1 MTAPPAEKVEDIK
14 SKLSPGERKL
24 LLALA
29 PLKEAS
35 VEHLLVKGGF
45 DQVVEVMNSASW
57 AKAKGLLTL
66 TETIYEVVTI
76 AEEGKRAI
84 AAGLPER
91 RALAWLLKRGGASPA
106 PALVEHGAITQEELS
121 IALGWLKRKGW
132 AQLGKVGGET
142 VLEVTDVGRKAAE
155 SASPDE
161 EVLRAVEHRE
171 RRVSDLNEEGVAA
184 LRRRQELVKVT
195 DRIERRIRISDLGAA
210 VVASGLTPDAG
221 VGQVTHEMLVTGK
234 WRDLELRA
242 YDVTAFAPVAT
253 GGRPHPLREMLDEA
267 RRAFHAMGFTEIDDE
282 WVQSAFWNMDALF
295 IPQDHPA
302 RDLQDTFYLKQP
314 ARVPVEEDAVV
325 DRVRAAHEDGA
336 GTGST
341 GWGGTWSRQ
350 TAEQALLRTHTTVAT
365 IRHLA
370 KFPHSPQ
377 KVFAV
382 SRCFRR
388 EAVDATHLPE
398 FHQIEGIVVEPTA
411 SLSMLKG
418 TLTEFYRRIG
428 FPKVR
433 LLPSYFPY
441 TEPSME
447 VHVWHEGRWLELGG
461 SGVFRPEV
469 TAPLGVKDNVIAWG
483 HGLERLAMVRFG
495 LKDIRE
501 LYVSDLDWLR
511 KRPLLP

>member
-1 MTAPPAEKVEDIK
+1 MTAPSPEKVEDIK

-66 TETIYEVVTI
+66 TEDIFEVVTA
-76 AEEGKRAI
+76 AEEGKRAV
-84 AAGLPER
+84 AEGLPER
-91 RALAWLLKRGGASPA
+91 RALKWLIKRGGAAPA
-106 PALVEHGAITQEELS
+106 PALVEHGAITQEELT
-121 IALGWLKRKGW
+121 ITLGWLKRKGW
-132 AQLGKVGGET
+132 VTFSKVGGDT
-142 VLEVTDVGRKAAE
+142 VLELTDGARAVGDKPT
-155 SASPDE
+155 PDE
-161 EVLRAVEHRE
+161 DVLRAVEHGE
-171 RRVSDLNEEGVAA
+171 RRVTDLDKDGVEA
-184 LRRRQELVKVT
+184 LRRRQDLVKVT
-195 DRIERRIRISDLGAA
+195 DRIERRIRITDLGAA
-210 VVASGLTPDAG
+210 VAASGLTADAG
-221 VGQVTHEMLVTGK
+221 VGQLTHDMLVTGK
-234 WRDLELRA
+234 WRELDFRA
-242 YDVTAFAPVAT
+242 YDVSAFAPVAT
-253 GGRPHPLREMLDEA
+253 GGRFHPLREMLDEA
-267 RRAFHAMGFTEIDDE
+267 RRVFLSMGFTEIDDD

-302 RDLQDTFYLKQP
+302 RELQDTFYLKQP
-314 ARVPVEEDAVV
+314 AKVPVTDDAVV
-325 DRVRAAHEDGA
+325 ARVKAAHETG
-336 GTGST
+336 GETGST
-341 GWGGTWSRQ
+341 GWGGPWSREA
-350 TAEQALLRTHTTVAT
+350 AEQALLRTHTTVAT

-370 KFPHSPQ
+370 THPHAPQ
-377 KVFAV
+377 RVFAV

-398 FHQIEGIVVEPTA
+398 FHQIEGIVVEPRA

-418 TLTEFYRRIG
+418 TLTEFYRKLG

-447 VHVWHEGRWLELGG
+447 VHLWYGDKWLELGG

-495 LKDIRE
+495 LKDIRD
-501 LYVSDLDWLR
+501 LYVSDLEWLR
-511 KRPLLP
+511 RRPLLP